1 MDMSSGSKITVHG
14 AHIALLHELC
24 LEDRSTLSNF
34 VRMDQQYFAESL
46 GLLTFH
52 IACGH
57 SNLHTCTV

>member
-34 VRMDQQYFAESL
+34 VRMDQQYFAESFNFSHSL
-46 GLLTFH
+46 WSLKFTHMYGL
-52 IACGH
+52 IY
-57 SNLHTCTV
+57 